1 MKIFSAHQKT
11 LVLLL
16 FFINIFSLNL
26 WAQPRISFLIS
37 VLQPELQ
44 KVQIEMKLDGF
55 EEDTLVLKLPKWM
68 PGYYQLMNYAEN
80 VETLMVSG
88 SEKNELQVIHPN
100 INTWI
105 VATRQQKV
113 IIVSYEVKATNA
125 FVANCLVDSTHAY
138 LVPAGC
144 LLYSEGHIN
153 QPVEIQIKNYSHWKN
168 IATGLEPVKGNPSAF
183 SAPDFDVLYDCPIL
197 LGNLES
203 LREFDISGVPHRFI
217 GYKMGNFDKE
227 LFVTRLQKVVQA
239 AIDIFDDVPY
249 KLYTF
254 IGIGPGRGGIE
265 HLNTTTI
272 SFNGS
277 EMKTEAEMI
286 PVLSFIGHEYFHH
299 FNVKRIRPFEL
310 GPFDY
315 DRENRTYQLWVSE
328 GISVYY
334 QNVLLRRAGLTSE
347 DWLLK
352 IFESEI
358 SALENNLGRK
368 FQTLAQSSY
377 STWEDGPFGNREKGK
392 TISYYEKGP
401 VVALIFDLTIRNAT
415 QNKKSLDDVMRYVYE
430 LYYKKLQRGFTDAEF
445 RQACELVAGVQLTEE
460 FEYVYTTLEIDY
472 GKYLA
477 FAGIKIEKST
487 NDDGKTFINL
497 SRIENPE
504 PLQKA
509 IQQSWLAE
517 NGLQRNNR

>member
-1 MKIFSAHQKT
+1 MKTKLINRK
-11 LVLLL
+11 LLYL
-16 FFINIFSLNL
+16 ILICITGFPTVSLS
-26 WAQPRISFLIS
+26 QTRISFLIS
-37 VLQPELQ
+37 VLQPETQ
-44 KVQIEMKLDGF
+44 KVQIELKLEGF
-55 EEDTLVLKLPKWM
+55 QEDTLVLKMPKWM

-80 VETLMVSG
+80 VETFKVYG
-88 SEKNELQVIHPN
+88 SEKNELPVIHPK

-105 VATRQQKV
+105 IATGQQKT
-113 IIVSYEVKATNA
+113 ITVSYEVNA
-125 FVANCLVDSTHAY
+125 IRNFVANCFVDTTRAY
-138 LVPAGC
+138 LVTAGC
-144 LLYSEGHIN
+144 LLYPEGYIN
-153 QPVEIQIKNYSHWKN
+153 HPVLVNIQKNQRWKN
-168 IATGLEPVKGNPSAF
+168 IATGLEPDPKNPDSF
-183 SAPDFDVLYDCPIL
+183 TAPDFDILYDCPIL
-197 LGNLES
+197 IGNLES
-203 LREFDISGVPHRFI
+203 LNDFKINGVSHSFT
-217 GYKMGNFDKE
+217 GYKMGDFDKE
-227 LFVTRLQKVVQA
+227 LFITQLQKVVQA

-249 KLYTF
+249 NHYTF

-265 HLNTTTI
+265 HLNNTTI
-272 SFNGS
+272 SFNGDN
-277 EMKTEAEMI
+277 MKTDDDMI

-358 SALENNLGRK
+358 TALENNPGRK

-401 VVALIFDLTIRNAT
+401 VVALVLDLAIRNAT
-415 QNKKSLDDVMRYVYE
+415 QNKKSLDDVMKFVYD
-430 LYYKKLQRGFTDAEF
+430 LYYRNLQRGFTDAEF
-445 RQACELVAGVQLTEE
+445 RQACEKVAGVQLTEA
-460 FEYVYTTLEIDY
+460 FEYVYTTREIDY
-472 GKYLA
+472 EEYLG
-477 FAGIKIEKST
+477 FAGIKITKST
-487 NDDGKTFINL
+487 KNDGKTFINL
-497 SRIENPE
+497 SRIENPDA
-504 PLQKA
+504 LQKA

-517 NGLQRNNR
+517 KGL